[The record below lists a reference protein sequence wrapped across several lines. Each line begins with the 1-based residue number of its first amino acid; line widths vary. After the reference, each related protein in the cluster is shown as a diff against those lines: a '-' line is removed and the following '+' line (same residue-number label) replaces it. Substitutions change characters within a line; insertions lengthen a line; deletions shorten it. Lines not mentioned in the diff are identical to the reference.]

1 MPSDVPEP
9 AAKKP
14 AGGGESPAPGRM
26 NCVGA
31 NLRGA
36 NMARLNLEHAD
47 FRAADLRGVDFTGSS
62 LRYADM
68 RGASVQGANFQNAS
82 LYGAKMQGVE
92 AFGADFR
99 NCDLRQVNFGG
110 AYREG
115 AFLPGLSPGDIGD
128 GLVLQEKPWEQ
139 IEMERSQKANQDGN
153 ADNDQS
159 EQARGRSLPNEQKDR
174 GPGRKR

>member
-1 MPSDVPEP
+1 MPNDVPRP
-9 AAKKP
+9 AAPKP
-14 AGGGESPAPGRM
+14 DAGGETPAPGRM

-47 FRAADLRGVDFTGSS
+47 FRAADLREVDFTGSS

-68 RGASVQGANFQNAS
+68 RGASMQGANFQNAS

-115 AFLPGLSPGDIGD
+115 ALMPPLSPCDIGE
-128 GLVLQEKPWEQ
+128 GLALQEKPW
-139 IEMERSQKANQDGN
+139 NQRLEEDRKGSEDGN
-153 ADNDQS
+153 SGSGQNK
-159 EQARGRSLPNEQKDR
+159 QARARSLPNEQKDR